1 MGFRGL
7 FIGIDRYASP
17 AVSELSCA
25 KRDAVALE
33 ALFADTLGGTTVLV
47 TDSEATR
54 ARIEQE
60 FAGLAGCHADDTIVI
75 GFSGHGS
82 ETHELATHDTDL
94 ADLPN
99 TAIPLDLIQEWF
111 SRIPAKRV
119 VFFLDCCF
127 SGGFGAKVLHVEVRP
142 RDMRSTEARLSQLAG
157 TGRVVF
163 TASSADE
170 PAYEH
175 GKFGHGFLTYFLLEA
190 LRGAEEVVSA
200 GKISLYRLLS
210 HVTERV
216 KAAAAQIGRPQN
228 PTMRGAIDGDLSWP
242 MFVEGAKYAAA
253 FPEQTVATVTKD
265 LASLQSVG
273 FPNSLIAAWAGAIPE
288 LNNLQLTAINEFN
301 VLRGEHLVVSA
312 PTSSGK
318 TMVGELA
325 ALRNILDRK
334 RALFLL
340 PLKALVA
347 DKKRHFDAVY
357 SAFGVRTVEAT
368 GETDDLTPLL
378 RGHYDIALLTY
389 EKFAAI
395 ALTFPHILAQVAS
408 LLLTR
413 LR

>member
-1 MGFRGL
+1 MAFRGL

-25 KRDAVALE
+25 RRDAVALE
-33 ALFADTLGGTTVLV
+33 ALFSDTLGGTTKLL
-47 TDSEATR
+47 TDADATR
-54 ARIEQE
+54 AQIEQE
-60 FAGLAGCHADDTIVI
+60 FAVLCSCDPDDTVVI

-82 ETHELATHDTDL
+82 ETHELATHDTDI

-119 VFFLDCCF
+119 VLFLDCCF
-127 SGGFGAKVLHVEVRP
+127 SGGFGAKVLHVDAKP
-142 RDMRSTEARLSQLAG
+142 RDMRSTEARLQQLAG
-157 TGRVVF
+157 AGRVVF

-190 LRGAEEVVSA
+190 LRGAEEVVAA
-200 GKISLYRLLS
+200 GKLSLYRVLG
-210 HVTERV
+210 HVTDRV

-228 PTMRGAIDGDLSWP
+228 PTLRGSIDGDVSWP
-242 MFVEGAKYAAA
+242 VFVEGPKYAAA
-253 FPEQTVATVTKD
+253 FPERARIAVTRD
-265 LASLQSVG
+265 LASLKAAG
-273 FPNSLIAAWAGAIPE
+273 FPDSLIEAWAGAIPA
-288 LNNLQLTAINEFN
+288 LNDLQVAAINDFN
-301 VLRGEHLVVSA
+301 VLRGDHLVVSA

-325 ALRNILDRK
+325 ALRNVLERK

-357 SAFGVRTVEAT
+357 GAFGVRTVEAT

-389 EKFAAI
+389 EKIGRA
-395 ALTFPHILAQVAS
+395 HV
-408 LLLTR
+408 
-413 LR
+413 